1 MKQHKYL
8 SARSEALTILYM
20 HRGAPWQPIL
30 EHYASVRDEAAK
42 LPPEARVAHVCLR
55 EPLWSELAGE
65 LVQYWQ
71 TSTSDKHSPFNP

>member
-1 MKQHKYL
+1 MAQPKYL

-30 EHYASVRDEAAK
+30 EHYASVRDETVGLA
-42 LPPEARVAHVCLR
+42 PEARVAHVCLR

-71 TSTSDKHSPFNP
+71 THVSAMHTPY